1 MPPEIDTDALIPVPA
16 AAAHAAA
23 ARHRS
28 LAWLALGSQ
37 CLLLLL
43 LLPWW
48 RLDPH
53 LRRANLV
60 VGLAAVLPV
69 AATGIVGAVAELKQR
84 AWGRLVSIIALALAL
99 LLELSYGITRLA
111 LVPDGRQ
118 GLALLCAGS
127 WLITLLLLLERS
139 LRRSPAPS
147 ASSSLAPSAGN
158 SSAQPPPDRSTR
170 PAAAD
175 LPTRPAA
182 ADLPTRPAAAD
193 PDP

>member
-1 MPPEIDTDALIPVPA
+1 MPPDVDADALAPATPANPVA
-16 AAAHAAA
+16 ASRPMAIWQ
-23 ARHRS
+23 RS

-37 CLLLLL
+37 ALLVLL

-111 LVPDGRQ
+111 LVPEGRQ
-118 GLALLCAGS
+118 GLALLCACS
-127 WLITLLLLLERS
+127 WLITLALLLERS
-139 LRRSPAPS
+139 LRRSPVPP
-147 ASSSLAPSAGN
+147 ASSSLAPTASCNPAPTAGS
-158 SSAQPPPDRSTR
+158 SSAQPAPDRSTR
-170 PAAAD
+170 PAAGD
-175 LPTRPAA
+175 SQP
-182 ADLPTRPAAAD
+182 
-193 PDP
+193 